1 MRREEAPMNHAA
13 PRSVA
18 LAVLTYRARLRL
30 YPRSF
35 QRRFADEMI
44 QVFRV
49 TCHDSWRRGGG
60 WELFALTLTTAF
72 DVTITATREHVTRG
86 RRAWGEVM
94 APGAWDRPGG
104 FMAAG
109 AIVLGALVM
118 TFGPLRAPAGQPVS
132 LTADDVINGVRFLSV
147 AIVLIVIGAMVR
159 TQRTWIGRFSG
170 RVALIG
176 VGLHFFFVDL
186 WLATPLLNAH
196 PQVRS
201 ILAAWGGSL
210 VALSLLG
217 GIGLIISTVRYR
229 EMEDWRGGAL
239 LWRRW
244 EWCWPPDGALPPCA
258 HEPRHISARRR
269 GLHCPSGV
277 GLSGGNHSRAIAIL
291 VARPCVA
298 PAHQLRRERQGNLTE
313 TSER

>member
-1 MRREEAPMNHAA
+1 MNHAA

-18 LAVLTYRARLRL
+18 LAVLTYRALLRL

-244 EWCWPPDGALPPCA
+244 ALV
-258 HEPRHISARRR
+258 
-269 GLHCPSGV
+269 GSGV
-277 GLSGGNHSRAIAIL
+277 GLLMALFLHARMNLGTFLLVVGAFTALAVWAYLAGTTLGLLQSSWRAHA
-291 VARPCVA
+291 
-298 PAHQLRRERQGNLTE
+298 LRQP
-313 TSER
+313 TS